1 MRGLFK
7 KMGRKFVVLSL
18 LFFLGFFPV
27 PAPEIGEF
35 VDLDSGTEQ
44 EESSSTDSQDLAS
57 NTKRRLRSVSRLL
70 RRELSGKL
78 LPGLSA
84 RADQV
89 ASVTWTKQTSL
100 SLSLSKQD
108 LYQQIKVYRI

>member
-1 MRGLFK
+1 MSQ
-7 KMGRKFVVLSL
+7 KFVVLSL
-18 LFFLGFFPV
+18 LFFLAFFPV
-27 PAPEIGEF
+27 AAPEIGEF
-35 VDLDSGTEQ
+35 VHLDSGTEQ
-44 EESSSTDSQDLAS
+44 EASSSTESQDLSS
-57 NTKRRLRSVSRLL
+57 NTKRRLRSLSRLL

-78 LPGLSA
+78 LPGLSS